1 MKESS
6 IMMANQ
12 MVLED
17 SSVNQLSF
25 KVSGKVDKFME
36 LPLWFKTI
44 LLQQTIK
51 KALVFAYFHLAMLL
65 KKI

>member
-1 MKESS
+1 
-6 IMMANQ
+6 

-51 KALVFAYFHLAMLL
+51 KAQVFAYFHLAMLL